1 MGGGG
6 RRGGEGK
13 CSKLLRREKKI
24 AKGGG
29 GGGARLIYTQ
39 LTVCSTGPPP
49 ILWKLRSIAHAPS
62 SSSAGSQGPPI
73 NVTFGGSGGM
83 KK

>member
-6 RRGGEGK
+6 EERRGGEVQQIA
-13 CSKLLRREKKI
+13 SQREKNR
-24 AKGGG
+24 KGGG